1 VDRVVRI
8 FDRFE
13 DADAADAAHYA
24 ALSPAE
30 RLDVLLDMIA
40 RYRESLGGAATRFE
54 RVHRV
59 VELSR
64 C

>member
-1 VDRVVRI
+1 MDRTVRT
-8 FDRFE
+8 FDSFE
-13 DADAADAAHYA
+13 AADRADADQYA

-30 RLDVLLDMIA
+30 RVDILLDLIA
-40 RYRESLGGAATRFE
+40 RYRESLGEAAERFE

-64 C
+64 G